1 MSPKKTPLEMFDKIQ
16 HSTPLTHTAKLET
29 KKESGVYCVINKKG
43 GIRETSEQAPKL
55 KDSRE
60 KAPRYSS

>member
-1 MSPKKTPLEMFDKIQ
+1 MFDKIQ
-16 HSTPLTHTAKLET
+16 HSIPLTHTAKLET

-55 KDSRE
+55 KDSKGE
-60 KAPRYSS
+60 STQIQFLKAER